1 MTRRGREIVLVV
13 ALGLIAGLPGC
24 AQPRSGGTADSV
36 ALYEMGRP
44 GEALVAAR
52 SEHRGATGRARER
65 AALTA
70 GLSAHSLGR
79 DTEAEGWLRPLRS
92 SRDDRVSGRA
102 VATLGLIAMD
112 RGEHARAA
120 GLLERAGRELT
131 GEAGARAQF
140 HAAENFALAG
150 NPETA
155 RLHMRLALARTGDP
169 ELRDTIRAGL
179 GIAGYTLQVGAFAE
193 RGNAVRAQD
202 RVRASAARL
211 GLGEPM
217 IVEKASATGARLY
230 VVRVGAFSDARSARE
245 ARVRL
250 GNTGVVTPVNP

>member
-1 MTRRGREIVLVV
+1 MLVV
-13 ALGLIAGLPGC
+13 ALGLIGGIPGC
-24 AQPRSGGTADSV
+24 AQQRTGGSADSV

-44 GEALVAAR
+44 GDALIKAR
-52 SEHRGATGRARER
+52 SEHRGATGKARER

-79 DTEAEGWLRPLRS
+79 DTEAEGWLRPLES

-112 RGEHARAA
+112 RGEHAGAA
-120 GLLERAGRELT
+120 RLLERASRELT

-140 HAAENFALAG
+140 HAAENFALSG
-150 NPETA
+150 NPDTA
-155 RLHMRLALARTGDP
+155 RLHMRLALARTGD
-169 ELRDTIRAGL
+169 ELLRSTIRSRL
-179 GIAGYTLQVGAFAE
+179 GITGYTLQVGAFAE
-193 RGNAVRAQD
+193 RANAVRAQD
-202 RVRASAARL
+202 RVRMSSSLL

-217 IVEKASATGARLY
+217 IVQKASATGARLY
-230 VVRVGAFSDARSARE
+230 VVRVGAFPDARAARE
-245 ARVRL
+245 ARARL